1 MAAIVAPG
9 ICRYSINGTL
19 DGQPVV
25 NVLDLNISDVVN
37 GSREDAV
44 ATACGDI
51 INQWA
56 DHVLPLVTDEYR
68 FDSVSWVD
76 LDSIDGSTGERSS
89 TDGTTLPQN
98 GGDAGACM
106 PGGVAL
112 LVRKIGSGGRRERNG
127 RWYIAGISEGV
138 TALGTVNTVNSGY
151 VALANTAFESVRSGL
166 EGAEGPG
173 INGVSYTSSPNIV
186 HTVDGV
192 YVGKSRITTLSVDD
206 RLATQRRRQR

>member
-9 ICRYSINGTL
+9 IARYSINGTL

-25 NVLDLNISDVVN
+25 NILDLNISDIES
-37 GSREDAV
+37 GSREECV
-44 ATACGDI
+44 AWAAGDVL
-51 INQWA
+51 NQWA
-56 DHVLPLVTDEYR
+56 DHVLPLVTSEYR

-89 TDGTTLPQN
+89 TDGTTLPQP

-106 PGGVAL
+106 PGGVSL

-127 RWYIAGISEGV
+127 RFYIAGISEGV
-138 TALGTVNTVNSGY
+138 TALGEVNTVNAGF
-151 VALANTAFESVRSGL
+151 VTIANAAFEALRSGL
-166 EGAEGPG
+166 EGAESSPG
-173 INGVSYTSSPNIV
+173 FGVNYTSSPNIV
-186 HTVDGV
+186 HTVNGV
-192 YVGKSRITTLSVDD
+192 YVGKSRITSMQVDD